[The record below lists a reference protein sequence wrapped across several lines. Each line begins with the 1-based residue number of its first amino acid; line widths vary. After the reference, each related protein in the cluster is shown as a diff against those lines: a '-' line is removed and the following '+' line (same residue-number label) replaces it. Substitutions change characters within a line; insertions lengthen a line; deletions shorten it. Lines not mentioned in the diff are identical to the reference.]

1 MPRTHL
7 KKCAPAP
14 PRFVPTHIIFCAH
27 IVPTHSHIPCAHLGC
42 GQTFQN
48 ATIHA
53 MQQAPTEAEF
63 RAQLAKL
70 REESP
75 MAADYFDT
83 QVDHDQVYQYKFN
96 ENGVATHGHT
106 SSNISESTNA
116 FMRDARH
123 ETPYRANDEVAK
135 WIGKE
140 FADRA
145 DTMTKWIAEGHQ
157 LTPYTHNLFATQVG
171 LVPTLCPTFVVTCAQ
186 WAHVVPTCAH
196 ART

>member
-1 MPRTHL
+1 
-7 KKCAPAP
+7 
-14 PRFVPTHIIFCAH
+14 
-27 IVPTHSHIPCAHLGC
+27 
-42 GQTFQN
+42 
-48 ATIHA
+48 

-186 WAHVVPTCAH
+186 
-196 ART
+196 